1 MEKLFE
7 MDSYGRNSDGTFD
20 KLTISEIVVSTGEY
34 VYIIETEDDMVFANL
49 DGLNKLSDFIQSL
62 NPKPPTSGAIQ

>member
-49 DGLNKLSDFIQSL
+49 DGLNKLSDFIQGL